1 MKIGLL
7 TFHDT
12 TNFGSLLQT
21 FGLYKKI
28 LDLGYDIE
36 VVDYQCKS
44 IMKREIPK
52 HFSFLQ
58 SPRNLIK
65 DILLG
70 TTIRKKYGAL
80 SKFLQN
86 NMKLSNRCDIDTIKQ
101 ISSSFDKFV
110 VGSDIV
116 WGMDIIEG
124 DLTYFLNF
132 ESESKKKT
140 AFSSSIGN
148 PWNAQEKE
156 TIKPFLK
163 DFSYIAVREDESAI
177 WVKEL
182 TGNRPDVVCDPTMLL
197 TTDDWRK
204 YTYKR
209 MDCGKYILV
218 YFDNKNGDCIRSAIK
233 IANTKGLKVKNINY
247 GLPVNGVQNVKPLS
261 LEDFLSLINDAAE
274 VITASY
280 HGMLFS
286 IYFNKQ
292 FIYFNRAHKSRMNT
306 LARKLQVTECNGE
319 GKDVLNMPQINY
331 MKVNNAVE
339 DYRSFSIECLK
350 KLLEI

>member
-44 IMKREIPK
+44 IVKREIPK

-65 DILLG
+65 DILLV
-70 TTIRKKYGAL
+70 TTIRKKYRAL
-80 SKFLQN
+80 SKFLHN
-86 NMKLSNRCDIDTIKQ
+86 IID
-101 ISSSFDKFV
+101 
-110 VGSDIV
+110 
-116 WGMDIIEG
+116 G

-148 PWNAQEKE
+148 PWNAHEKE
-156 TIKPFLK
+156 IIKPFLK

-209 MDCGKYILV
+209 IDYGKYILV

-306 LARKLQVTECNGE
+306 IARKLQVTECNGE
-319 GKDVLNMPQINY
+319 GKDVLNMPQI
-331 MKVNNAVE
+331 
-339 DYRSFSIECLK
+339 
-350 KLLEI
+350 

>member
-132 ESESKKKT
+132 ESESKKKQL
-140 AFSSSIGN
+140 FRL
-148 PWNAQEKE
+148 Q
-156 TIKPFLK
+156 L
-163 DFSYIAVREDESAI
+163 AI
-177 WVKEL
+177 
-182 TGNRPDVVCDPTMLL
+182 
-197 TTDDWRK
+197 
-204 YTYKR
+204 
-209 MDCGKYILV
+209 
-218 YFDNKNGDCIRSAIK
+218 
-233 IANTKGLKVKNINY
+233 
-247 GLPVNGVQNVKPLS
+247 
-261 LEDFLSLINDAAE
+261 
-274 VITASY
+274 
-280 HGMLFS
+280 HGMLKKK
-286 IYFNKQ
+286 KQ
-292 FIYFNRAHKSRMNT
+292 SSLF
-306 LARKLQVTECNGE
+306 
-319 GKDVLNMPQINY
+319 
-331 MKVNNAVE
+331 
-339 DYRSFSIECLK
+339 
-350 KLLEI
+350 